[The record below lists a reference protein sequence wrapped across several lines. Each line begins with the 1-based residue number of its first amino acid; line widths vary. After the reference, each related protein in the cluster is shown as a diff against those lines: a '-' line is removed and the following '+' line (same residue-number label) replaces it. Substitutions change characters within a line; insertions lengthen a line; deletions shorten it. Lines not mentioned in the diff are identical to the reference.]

1 MLGQLV
7 DDLVAARRET
17 GLTQAQVADLIGTSQ
32 RTLSQLENRAQEP
45 KLGTAVAW
53 ALAVGLRL
61 SWRDDELP
69 STPETDHS

>member
-1 MLGQLV
+1 VGQLI
-7 DDLVAARRET
+7 DELVRRRREA
-17 GLTQAQVADLIGTSQ
+17 GLTQTQVADLIGTSQ

-61 SWRDDELP
+61 SWNDDELP
-69 STPETDHS
+69 IDTEN